1 MAEMTVNNVFP
12 TGNPGIQIFKVTAS
26 TTETL
31 SSQYDKVDACLTGYN
46 FASGNFTDEKCSAII
61 TADTHSITMDMMGT
75 DSSDA
80 PMTIII
86 FGRE

>member
-1 MAEMTVNNVFP
+1 MTEMEVRNVYP
-12 TGNPGIQIFKVTAS
+12 SGNPGIQIFKVIAD

-31 SSQYDKVDACLTGYN
+31 SSQYSKVDGCLVGYN
-46 FASGNFTDEKCSAII
+46 LASGGVTDEKCSAII
-61 TADTHSITMDMMGT
+61 TADTHSITMDMIGT
-75 DSSDA
+75 DSADV